1 MGMRLPITP
10 LEPWIASKLGRRA
23 ESLTRTALEAY
34 QLQKLRETLHF
45 AREKSRFYRERL
57 VAAPRTLNCLA
68 DLARFPFT
76 TPRDIRDNAL
86 QFVCVSQDEIQRV
99 VTLDSSGTTGPAK
112 RLYFTRDDQELT
124 IDFFHIGMSTLSA
137 PGDRVLIL
145 LPCERPGSVGDLLAI
160 ALGRLNAE
168 GIRHGPVQDV
178 AETLSVM
185 AQAHVNCLV
194 GAPVQV
200 LRLARSR
207 PGLSLKSAL
216 LTTDYVS
223 VAIAR
228 AVERAWECQVY
239 NHYGM
244 TEMGLGGGVECQAH
258 RGYHLRE
265 ADLYFEVV
273 NPVTGQPAAE
283 GETGEVV
290 FTTLTRRGMPLIRY
304 RTGDLSRFVP
314 GQCPCGTLLKTL
326 ECVRGRANGYVAVG
340 ERWHVCMADLDEAL
354 FPIEGVLD
362 FAAAMT
368 RRGGKDSLRLEVKTA
383 GSASDDMAAAVNRA
397 LDSIPAIHQAELA
410 DQLGVAVIVQA
421 QAAAGMQRLSK
432 RMISAG

>member
-1 MGMRLPITP
+1 MRLPITP
-10 LEPWIASKLGRRA
+10 LEPWITSKLGRRA
-23 ESLTRTALEAY
+23 ESLTRVALEAY
-34 QLQKLRETLHF
+34 QFQKLRETLHL
-45 AREKSRFYRERL
+45 ARERSRFYRERL
-57 VAAPRTLNCLA
+57 AAAPCTLNCPA

-76 TPRDIRDNAL
+76 TPQDIRENAL
-86 QFVCVSQDEIQRV
+86 RFVCVSQDEIQRV

-124 IDFFHIGMSTLSA
+124 IDFFHVGMSTLAAS
-137 PGDRVLIL
+137 GDRVLIL
-145 LPCERPGSVGDLLAI
+145 LPCERPGSVGDLLVI
-160 ALGRLNAE
+160 ALGRLGAE

-178 AETLSVM
+178 AETLSMM

-194 GAPVQV
+194 GTPVQA

-207 PGLSLKSAL
+207 PGLSLKSVL

-223 VAIAR
+223 AAIVR
-228 AVERAWECQVY
+228 AVERAWGCQVY

-265 ADLYFEVV
+265 ADLYVEIV
-273 NPVTGQPAAE
+273 NPATGQPVAD
-283 GETGEVV
+283 GETGEIV

-326 ECVRGRANGYVAVG
+326 ERVRVRASGYVAVG
-340 ERWHVCMADLDEAL
+340 GYVCMADLDEAL
-354 FPIEGVLD
+354 FPLEGVLD
-362 FAAAMT
+362 FAAAIT
-368 RRGGKDSLRLEVKTA
+368 RRGGKDSLRLEVETA
-383 GSASDDMAAAVNRA
+383 GSASAGMVAAINRA
-397 LDSIPAIHQAELA
+397 LDSIPAICQAGRPTGHGRNRADAICCWNATA
-410 DQLGVAVIVQA
+410 DQAND
-421 QAAAGMQRLSK
+421 
-432 RMISAG
+432 